1 MSDEREQGRVDP
13 DETLP
18 SLEQIAALD
27 AYLDRLAGDHHAP
40 VPSSESDDTLAER
53 QLAAQFR
60 LLREDVERP
69 SAAFLQSLEAQVS
82 RAVKHEARARRGS
95 GVSRMGFLR
104 TAVTLAGGAGL
115 GIAGVE
121 GAAALTTPQR
131 PTTLVAAGNER
142 WYDVAA
148 VDEVPP
154 GDARPFTAGGVQGYL
169 LNDGGDL
176 HAVSAICTH
185 MGCKLKPQVEA
196 GEGTLQCLCHGSR
209 FDRHGARLAGLA
221 PSPLPRISVRVEN
234 GRVYALGT
242 RETV

>member
-1 MSDEREQGRVDP
+1 MSNEWEPGQGEHEDAP
-13 DETLP
+13 P
-18 SLEQIAALD
+18 SVEQIAGLD
-27 AYLDRLAGDHHAP
+27 AYLDRLAGDRRAP
-40 VPSSESDDTLAER
+40 LPSSATDDTLAER
-53 QLAAQFR
+53 ELAAQFR

-69 SAAFLQSLEAQVS
+69 SAAFLQSLEAQIT
-82 RAVKHEARARRGS
+82 RAVAQEARTHRG

-104 TAVTLAGGAGL
+104 AAATLAGGAGL

-121 GAAALTTPQR
+121 GVNALDAPQR

-148 VDEVPP
+148 VDEVAP
-154 GDARPFTAGGVQGYL
+154 GGATPFTAGGVQGYL
-169 LNDGGDL
+169 LNDGGNL

-185 MGCKLKPQVEA
+185 MGCKLKPQVEE
-196 GEGTLQCLCHGSR
+196 GDGTLQCLCHGSR
-209 FDRHGARLAGLA
+209 FDRQGARVAGLA
-221 PSPLPRISVRVEN
+221 PAPLPRITVRVEN